1 MAALKSAGVAA
12 VLVLS
17 SPATRCGALSF
28 RTAIPRIRPR
38 GNAPR
43 RSIAGSNRGGIDRDL
58 LGTYSVGKT
67 GVRSSDRML
76 PHRGGV
82 RRPSAAILSAA
93 GRGGGGG
100 GGGSSL
106 SPSSLVNEDSFL
118 AVPPDAVLAAIQS
131 SSDAVGRI
139 VASDVAASAGI
150 SLSQARRDLQ
160 TLATLTGAGMA
171 VTEGGE
177 IVYAFPYDLRGA
189 LKRKSTR
196 YRARALAKRAWPGV
210 FYAVRT
216 SFGIMMLLSLLTI
229 FMSLAALSTAA
240 EAGAQQDDDERRGR

>member
-58 LGTYSVGKT
+58 LGKYSVGKT

-76 PHRGGV
+76 PHREGV
-82 RRPSAAILSAA
+82 RRPSATILSAA
-93 GRGGGGG
+93 GRRGGS
-100 GGGSSL
+100 SSL
-106 SPSSLVNEDSFL
+106 SPSSLVNEDSFR